1 MTRRDLGRLVGP
13 GLLLVALLTAL
24 GLAGAADYRDEQAT
38 AERYCQGLALWQ
50 QDAQRGIDPYD
61 RRGHPD
67 YQLIGEHCPAATSLT
82 LGDGVRLAGN

>member
-13 GLLLVALLTAL
+13 GLLVVALLTAL

-38 AERYCQGLALWQ
+38 AERYCQGLALWE

-67 YQLIGEHCPAATSLT
+67 YQLIGEHCPPAASLT

>member
-1 MTRRDLGRLVGP
+1 MTRQYLGHLVGP
-13 GLLLVALLTAL
+13 GLLVLALIVL

-50 QDAQRGIDPYD
+50 KDAQRGIDPYG

-67 YQLIGEHCPAATSLT
+67 YQLIGEHCPTTNTLT
-82 LGDGVRLAGN
+82 LRLGVRIAGN